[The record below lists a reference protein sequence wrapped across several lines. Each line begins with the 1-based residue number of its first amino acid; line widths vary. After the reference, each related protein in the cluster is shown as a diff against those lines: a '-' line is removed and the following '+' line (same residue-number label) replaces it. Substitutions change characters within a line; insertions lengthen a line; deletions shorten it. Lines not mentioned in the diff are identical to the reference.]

1 MKGFLNTTK
10 MKSGHA
16 FSHPSTWFNNGH
28 ATGGTINRLAK
39 GGRPRD
45 KVPRGING
53 VDEHDDA
60 RTDDGNALENR
71 GSPPPTEELKEAG
84 GHSPLKPGFSK
95 GGKAEKH
102 FHVHHHY
109 HGGKVKKGDLKKMEM
124 QAESESPDRSE
135 HYRSGGKKKSGIHI
149 KAKNKGALHRD
160 MGVPQG
166 EKIPKSKIR
175 AKLRHD
181 KAEHNVKGERRDVF
195 ALNFGHA
202 DGGHIHDDTTPVAPD
217 YATGGTINRLNAGGA
232 LYARGGHGKH
242 HPAPR
247 HRVRHAG
254 PPPGALQALAALGNA
269 AAGPR
274 GPMQP
279 PPGAQMPPG
288 GMPGGPPPGLAARG
302 GRMRS
307 R

>member
-1 MKGFLNTTK
+1 MKGFRNTTK
-10 MKSGHA
+10 MQSGHS
-16 FSHPSTWFNNGH
+16 FKHPSQWFPQGF
-28 ATGGTINRLAK
+28 ATGGTVNRFARGGEAK
-39 GGRPRD
+39 GRARD
-45 KVPRGING
+45 KVPRGIEG
-53 VDEHDDA
+53 VDEHADSPH
-60 RTDDGNALENR
+60 DDGNALQHREV
-71 GSPPPTEELKEAG
+71 PTTEELSAAG
-84 GHSPLKPGFSK
+84 GHSPLKPGFSH

-109 HGGKVKKGDLKKMEM
+109 HGGKVGNGKGLKKMEM
-124 QAESESPDRSE
+124 QAESDTPDE
-135 HYRSGGKKKSGIHI
+135 TKNYRSGGKSKIHI

-160 MGVPQG
+160 MGIPEGQ
-166 EKIPKSKIR
+166 KIPKSKIR
-175 AKLRHD
+175 SKLARD
-181 KAEHNVKGERRDVF
+181 KAHHNTKGVKRDVF

-202 DGGHIHDDTTPVAPD
+202 EGGHIHDETSIPSGYPD

-232 LYARGGHGKH
+232 LYARGGHGRH

-247 HRVRHAG
+247 RSG

-274 GPMQP
+274 GPMP
-279 PPGAQMPPG
+279 GAGGPPMPPGAAPV
-288 GMPGGPPPGLAARG
+288 GPPPGLAARG